1 MNVFS
6 TFPSSNRTF
15 FKRLFCP
22 IFSFFL
28 WTENKS
34 HKCPNLRVEGLT
46 CTFSFRFLV
55 LEHVSG
61 GELFDYLVKRGRL
74 PLGEVFFLTNVWSC
88 LPFNPLLTFSL
99 SEI

>member
-15 FKRLFCP
+15 FRRLFCP
-22 IFSFFL
+22 RFSFF

-34 HKCPNLRVEGLT
+34 QKCPNLRVEGLT

-74 PLGEVFFLTNVWSC
+74 PLGEVFFLTKC
-88 LPFNPLLTFSL
+88 LVLLAF
-99 SEI
+99 

>member
-1 MNVFS
+1 MYFQH
-6 TFPSSNRTF
+6 FQAAIGLSSKGYFVLYFHF
-15 FKRLFCP
+15 FCGLK
-22 IFSFFL
+22 
-28 WTENKS
+28 NKS
-34 HKCPNLRVEGLT
+34 HKCPNLRIEGLT

>member
-1 MNVFS
+1 MYFQHCQAAIGL
-6 TFPSSNRTF
+6 SSKGYFVLYFHF
-15 FKRLFCP
+15 F
-22 IFSFFL
+22 

-34 HKCPNLRVEGLT
+34 HECPNLRIEGLT

-99 SEI
+99 SDI